1 MSATQQQNYPE
12 PQNFQDEESLDLN
25 YYFWMLLRGKWVI
38 LAFVVVGL
46 LAAGYV
52 NKTTIPIYR
61 ASATFMY
68 TTDNSMSQTLD
79 MPGVYWFQMDAIK
92 NDQIHLINSR
102 VMAEYVADSV
112 MHSPDVDSLVSVL
125 FLGNPP
131 EQQYL
136 RNSLVGLTQSS
147 VSVSSIKDT
156 NFFVMSGTGYSP
168 EAAAVITNI
177 FLHVYNRWNQ
187 LEARGENK
195 EVRLFLE
202 GQLDDTAA
210 QLSFSEDALL
220 QFKDDNGI
228 MDIDTETR
236 NLISSL
242 SNFETQ
248 ARTAETTAEAA
259 RVRADYYS
267 ALLNQQRL
275 TVAEDIS
282 EANNEYIRQIQ
293 VDLAR
298 YESARAALL
307 ADGAEL
313 DSDPVLA
320 IERRIITRQE
330 ELEGALLSIAG
341 MNYPAN
347 PEQGIEGLVS
357 SIASAEGEYRSNIAR
372 ARALRIV
379 VNDLSTGIS
388 DLPVLQYELIALERD
403 RRVNENI
410 YLLLRTRYEE
420 VKIAEI
426 GQMGNVTIIDTA
438 LPGGM
443 IRPTSRRNLIMGI
456 MVGLAIGIG
465 LVFLK
470 NQLDNTI
477 KNPEHLA
484 KLDIPLVGV
493 IPKYPGKVDGGLI
506 NLTLVNESKSP
517 LAEAIR
523 DLRTSLS
530 FAKPDQAITKLLVTS
545 SGPREGKSSI
555 SANLAVAE
563 AEAGKR
569 VILVDCDLR
578 RPTVNKTFGFKR
590 KPGFTELVTG
600 KASLDDVIIDT
611 SINGL
616 SIIASGHIPHNPAE
630 IVETAAKLKLLDR
643 ILERCDLVIVDS
655 PPAAVVTDAV
665 VLAPVVDSV
674 LLVARSGRIQ
684 KKVVE
689 GVWLKLRKSGAHL
702 CGAVINGFD
711 PIKTYT
717 SYTYYTYKYQ
727 YYYEEKPKS

>member
-1 MSATQQQNYPE
+1 MNAPQQQNYSDAP
-12 PQNFQDEESLDLN
+12 NFQDEESLDLH

-38 LAFVVVGL
+38 LGFVIAGL

-52 NKTTIPIYR
+52 NKTTIPVYR

-102 VMAEYVADSV
+102 VMAEYVADSI

-131 EQQYL
+131 GQQYL

-156 NFFVMSGTGYSP
+156 NFFMMSGTGYSP

-202 GQLDDTAA
+202 GQLEETAA
-210 QLSFSEDALL
+210 QLSSSEDALL
-220 QFKDDNGI
+220 QFKDENSI

-259 RVRADYYS
+259 RVRKDYYS
-267 ALLNQQRL
+267 VLLNEQRL
-275 TVAEDIS
+275 TVADDIS
-282 EANNEYIRQIQ
+282 EVNNEYIRQIQ
-293 VDLAR
+293 ADLAR

-320 IERRIITRQE
+320 IEQRIITRQD
-330 ELEGALLSIAG
+330 ELEDALFRVSG

-357 SIASAEGEYRSNIAR
+357 SIASAEGEYRSSIAR
-372 ARALRIV
+372 SRALRIV
-379 VNDLSTGIS
+379 VNELSAGIS

-443 IRPTSRRNLIMGI
+443 ILPTSRRNLIMGI

-470 NQLDNTI
+470 NQLDSTV

-484 KLDIPLVGV
+484 KLDISLIGV
-493 IPKYPGKVDGGLI
+493 IPKFVGKPEVGSIPLSLI
-506 NLTLVNESKSP
+506 NHSKSP
-517 LAEAIR
+517 ISEAIR

-530 FAKPDQAITKLLVTS
+530 FAKPDQPITKLLVTS

-578 RPTVNKTFGFKR
+578 RPTVNKTFGFNR

-600 KASLDDVIIDT
+600 KASLDDVIMDT
-611 SINGL
+611 SIERL
-616 SIIASGHIPHNPAE
+616 SIIPSGHIPHNPAE
-630 IVETAAKLKLLDR
+630 IIESAARIGLIEK
-643 ILERCDLVIVDS
+643 ILEKCDLVIIDS

-674 LLVARSGRIQ
+674 LLVVRSGRIQ

-689 GVWLKLRKSGAHL
+689 GVWQKLNRSGGHL

-711 PIKTYT
+711 PVKTYT
-717 SYTYYTYKYQ
+717 SYSYYTYKYQ
-727 YYYEEKPKS
+727 YYYEENSE